1 MSAVANAKSRLRLG
15 SLEVGVITGRLL
27 DALKK
32 VRDFAP
38 HFHLS
43 LQSGADA
50 VLKKMNRHYTSAQ
63 YLEKVELIR
72 RYFPRAAIT
81 TDIIA
86 GFPTETEEDF
96 AETLDFI
103 GRVGF
108 SQIHCFCYSRRE
120 GTNAAK
126 WKELPAAVKNER
138 LHILLQRAKEV
149 REEYERGFVGETL
162 SMICEE
168 EKHGFTEGYG
178 ENYIRL
184 YLAGKYTGKFGVVAV
199 RPYADGLLVEPV
211 NQTKGESK

>member
-1 MSAVANAKSRLRLG
+1 M
-15 SLEVGVITGRLL
+15 GVITGRLL

-149 REEYERGFVGETL
+149 R
-162 SMICEE
+162 
-168 EKHGFTEGYG
+168 GFTEGYG